1 MIKVTKVA
9 DFDEKLIQHNR
20 LMKENEGYR
29 KATESLTFSVG
40 TKIDLSIEITDE
52 FYSQNLINMLH
63 DKLEGGE
70 LLGFKVNELNFN
82 PEASRKGAVINVLNQ
97 VIQNIDKF
105 NL

>member
-1 MIKVTKVA
+1 MIKVTKTD

-29 KATESLTFSVG
+29 KATESLTFTVG
-40 TKIDLSIEITDE
+40 TKLSLCIEVTDE

-63 DKLEGGE
+63 DKLDGGE
-70 LLGFKVNELNFN
+70 LLGFKVTELNFN
-82 PEASRKGAVINVLNQ
+82 PEATKKGAVINVLNQ

-105 NL
+105 KL